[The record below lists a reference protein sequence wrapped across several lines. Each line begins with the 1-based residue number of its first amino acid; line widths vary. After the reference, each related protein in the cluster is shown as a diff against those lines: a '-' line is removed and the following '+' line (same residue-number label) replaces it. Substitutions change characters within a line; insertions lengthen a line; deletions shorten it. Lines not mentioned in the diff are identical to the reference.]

1 MRSILFSEMRRL
13 HQMTLRRALLVTA
26 AGTAAAVC
34 GAFLLYERP
43 GLGIGHFYYL
53 SILLAALA
61 TGPWVGAL
69 AGTGAAGL
77 YASGVVL
84 NPALSSSEVLS
95 KSTTIRLFTFVA
107 VGAVTGYFAKSN
119 REVAAEL
126 QLLADRDAVT
136 GLPNTRAFERAIG
149 KRLATQQPFV
159 LLVGRLDPE
168 SAAPGSETDA
178 KWFVSRVAE
187 HLVYAL
193 EADDEVARIG
203 HHEFAVLAALR
214 GVDDAR
220 RLASHLQRALIGSGV
235 GVTFGWATF
244 PQDGDNALSL
254 YRAADERL
262 YARRVISRNEAANVV
277 ELDARKAPASG
288 LGA

>member
-1 MRSILFSEMRRL
+1 MRRL
-13 HQMTLRRALLVTA
+13 HHLTLRHALLLTA
-26 AGTAAAVC
+26 AGTAAAVY
-34 GAFLLYERP
+34 GSFLVYERP
-43 GLGIGHFYYL
+43 GLGIAHFYYL
-53 SILLAALA
+53 SILLVALA

-69 AGTGAAGL
+69 AGAGATGL

-84 NPALSSSEVLS
+84 NPAISSSEVLS
-95 KSTTIRLFTFVA
+95 VSTTIRLFTYVA
-107 VGAVTGYFAKSN
+107 VGAVTGYFAKAG
-119 REVAAEL
+119 RDVAAEL
-126 QLLADRDAVT
+126 HLLAERDAVT

-149 KRLATQQPFV
+149 KRLAAQRPFV
-159 LLVGRLDPE
+159 LLVGGLDPE
-168 SAAPGSETDA
+168 SAAPGTEADA

-187 HLVYAL
+187 HLVHAL
-193 EADDEVARIG
+193 DADDEVARIG
-203 HHEFAVLAALR
+203 HHEFAVLAALH

-220 RLASHLQRALIGSGV
+220 RLASHLQRSLIGGGV

-262 YARRVISRNEAANVV
+262 YARRVISRNEGATVV
-277 ELDARKAPASG
+277 ALDARQALASG

>member
-1 MRSILFSEMRRL
+1 MRRL
-13 HQMTLRRALLVTA
+13 HHLTLRHALLLTA
-26 AGTAAAVC
+26 AGTAAAVY
-34 GAFLLYERP
+34 GSFLVYERP
-43 GLGIGHFYYL
+43 GLGIAHFYYL
-53 SILLAALA
+53 SILLVALG

-69 AGTGAAGL
+69 AGAGATGL

-84 NPALSSSEVLS
+84 NPAISSSEVLS
-95 KSTTIRLFTFVA
+95 VSTTIRLFTYVA
-107 VGAVTGYFAKSN
+107 VGAVTGYFAKAG
-119 REVAAEL
+119 RDVAAEL
-126 QLLADRDAVT
+126 HLLAERDAVT

-149 KRLATQQPFV
+149 KRLAAQRPFV
-159 LLVGRLDPE
+159 LLVGGLDPE
-168 SAAPGSETDA
+168 SAAPGTEADA

-187 HLVYAL
+187 HLVHAL
-193 EADDEVARIG
+193 DADDEVARIG
-203 HHEFAVLAALR
+203 HHEFAVLAALH

-220 RLASHLQRALIGSGV
+220 RLASHLQRSLIGGGV

-262 YARRVISRNEAANVV
+262 YARRVISRNEGATVV
-277 ELDARKAPASG
+277 ALDARQALASG